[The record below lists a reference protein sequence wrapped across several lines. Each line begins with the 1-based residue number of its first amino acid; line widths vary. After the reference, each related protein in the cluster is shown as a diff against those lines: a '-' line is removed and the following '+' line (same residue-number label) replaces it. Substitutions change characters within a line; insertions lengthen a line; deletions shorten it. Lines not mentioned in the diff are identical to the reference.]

1 MAVNDT
7 LFSVDVLLDNTDV
20 TLKMFMEREDIVLKM
35 LGNAGVN
42 NAIDEVNKLVYDTP
56 QSPNYKRTGYLRESI
71 NHVEQDDSALI
82 GAGAKY
88 AKYVE
93 LGTSKMKPRPFLR
106 NAILNHVGEYQ
117 KIINNGFSN

>member
-56 QSPNYKRTGYLRESI
+56 QSPNYKSTGYLRESI

>member
-20 TLKMFMEREDIVLKM
+20 TLKMFMEREDIVLRA
-35 LGNAGVN
+35 LGVAGVN

-56 QSPNYKRTGYLRESI
+56 QSPNYKRTGYLRQSI

-93 LGTSKMKPRPFLR
+93 LGTSKMSPRPFLR
-106 NAILNHVGEYQ
+106 NAILNHVSEYQ

>member
-20 TLKMFMEREDIVLKM
+20 TLKMFMEREDIVLRA
-35 LGNAGVN
+35 LGVAGVN

-56 QSPNYKRTGYLRESI
+56 QSPNYKRTGYLRQSI

>member
-1 MAVNDT
+1 MND
-7 LFSVDVLLDNTDV
+7 LFEMDVLLDNTDV
-20 TLKMFMEREDIVLKM
+20 TLKMFMEREDIVLRA
-35 LGNAGVN
+35 LGVAGVN

-71 NHVEQDDSALI
+71 NHVEQDDSTLI

-93 LGTSKMKPRPFLR
+93 LGTSKMSPRPFLR
-106 NAILNHVGEYQ
+106 NAILNNVGEYQ
-117 KIINNGFSN
+117 KIINNGFSD